1 MIIYTILTIVLIILT
16 LAFIYYYFSMR
27 NIKGNYKKLKKEI
40 SKTVQVNINNPS
52 DDFLLHQLNNTIK
65 KLKNNY
71 ESEKNRRRNIYSIL
85 DSLNEGV
92 ILVSLYEGDL
102 IKVDFANTSS
112 RKIFTIEDYIGRSL
126 AEIVDS
132 HNLIDLI
139 LKSYKRNEELQEEI
153 LFYSPE
159 KRYYNCTVKSP
170 SIDEKYKIIILTDIT
185 REKNFESLRKEFF
198 TIMSHELRTPLTVIN
213 GYVENLLMDESID
226 KYYKK
231 MLNIIED
238 ETARLTRL
246 VNDLLD
252 LGRLEKNI
260 NTEMSMEKVNISNIA
275 TKSYNFFSMLA
286 NEMDI
291 NLISEIEEDIYIKAN
306 DDRILQVIYNLLDN
320 ALKFTSLKKS
330 TKKNVWIRLYQ
341 EKNEEKNEVV
351 LEIED
356 DGIGIPSK
364 EIQKIYDMFY
374 RVDKSRTRQIGGFGL
389 GLYIVKTILD
399 KHNARIYLESEE
411 NNGTLF
417 KINFKGGNANESV

>member
-1 MIIYTILTIVLIILT
+1 MIIYIFLSVFLIIIL
-16 LAFIYYYFSMR
+16 LGFIYYYLK
-27 NIKGNYKKLKKEI
+27 NIKLKNNYYRLKNEI
-40 SKTVQVNINNPS
+40 SRTMEININNPS
-52 DDFLLHQLNNTIK
+52 DDFLMHQMNNNISNIK
-65 KLKNNY
+65 NKY

-92 ILVSLYEGDL
+92 ILVSLYQGDI
-102 IKVDFANTSS
+102 IKVDFANSSS
-112 RKIFTIEDYIGRSL
+112 REIFTIEDYVGRSL

-139 LKSYKRNEELQEEI
+139 LTSFKRDKELKEEI

-159 KRYYNCTVKSP
+159 KRYYKCTVKST
-170 SIDEKYKIIILTDIT
+170 SIDEKYRIIILNDIT
-185 REKNFESLRKEFF
+185 REKKFESLRKEFL

-213 GYVENLLMDESID
+213 GYVESLIMDETID
-226 KYYKK
+226 PQYKK
-231 MLNIIED
+231 MLNIVED

-252 LGRLEKNI
+252 LGRLEKSI
-260 NTEMSMEKVNISNIA
+260 NTEMPMKEIDITKVAEKA
-275 TKSYNFFSMLA
+275 YNFFSMLSKEMGINILAEIEKDVYIRA
-286 NEMDI
+286 NE
-291 NLISEIEEDIYIKAN
+291 
-306 DDRILQVIYNLLDN
+306 DRILQVIYNLLDN

-330 TKKNVWIRLYQ
+330 SEKNVWIRLYK
-341 EKNEEKNEVV
+341 ETNVDKNEVV

-356 DGIGIPSK
+356 DGIGISSK

-374 RVDKSRTRQIGGFGL
+374 RVDKSRTRQISGFGL

-417 KINFKGGNANESV
+417 KINFKGGNSNESL

>member
-1 MIIYTILTIVLIILT
+1 MIIYALLSVAVIIL
-16 LAFIYYYFSMR
+16 LFGFVYYY
-27 NIKGNYKKLKKEI
+27 IKNLKVKNNYYRLKNEI
-40 SKTVQVNINNPS
+40 SRSMEINLNNPS
-52 DDFLLHQLNNTIK
+52 DDFLLHQMNNNIT
-65 KLKNNY
+65 KLKSKY

-92 ILVSLYEGDL
+92 ILVSLYQGDL
-102 IKVDFANTSS
+102 IKVDFANNSS
-112 RKIFTIEDYIGRSL
+112 REIFTMEDYVGRSL

-139 LKSYKRNEELQEEI
+139 LTSFKRDKELQEEI

-159 KRYYNCTVKSP
+159 KRYYKCTVKST
-170 SIDEKYKIIILTDIT
+170 SIDDKYKIIILNDIT
-185 REKNFESLRKEFF
+185 REKNFESLRKEFL

-213 GYVENLLMDESID
+213 GYVESLIMDESID
-226 KYYKK
+226 EYYKK
-231 MLNIIED
+231 MLNIVED
-238 ETARLTRL
+238 ETARMTRL

-252 LGRLEKNI
+252 LGRLEKSI
-260 NTEMSMEKVNISNIA
+260 NTEMPMKDINLSNISNKA
-275 TKSYNFFSMLA
+275 YNFFLMLSK
-286 NEMDI
+286 EMGI
-291 NLISEIEEDIYIKAN
+291 NINSEIEEDIYIKAN
-306 DDRILQVIYNLLDN
+306 EDRILQVLYNLIDN
-320 ALKFTSLKKS
+320 ALKFTSLKKDS
-330 TKKNVWIRLYQ
+330 EKNIWIRLYK

-356 DGIGIPSK
+356 DGIGISSK

-374 RVDKSRTRQIGGFGL
+374 RVDKSRTRQISGFGL

-417 KINFKGGNANESV
+417 KINFKGGISNESL

>member
-1 MIIYTILTIVLIILT
+1 MIVYSFLIISLIIVLLS
-16 LAFIYYYFSMR
+16 FMYYY
-27 NIKGNYKKLKKEI
+27 LKMVKINKSYQNLKSEI
-40 SKTVQVNINNPS
+40 SKTFQVNINNPS
-52 DDFLLHQLNNTIK
+52 DDFLLHQMNNNIK
-65 KLKNNY
+65 NLKNKY

-92 ILVSLYEGDL
+92 ILVSLYDGDV
-102 IKVDFANTSS
+102 IKVDFANNSS
-112 RKIFTIEDYIGRSL
+112 REIFTIEDYIGRSL
-126 AEIVDS
+126 AEILDS

-139 LKSYKRNEELQEEI
+139 LKSYKKDKDLQEEI

-159 KRYYNCTVKSP
+159 KRYYKCTVKST
-170 SIDEKYKIIILTDIT
+170 SIDKKYKIIILTDIT

-213 GYVENLLMDESID
+213 GYVENLIMDDSID
-226 KYYKK
+226 NSYKK
-231 MLNIIED
+231 MLNIVED

-252 LGRLEKNI
+252 LGRLEKSI
-260 NTEMSMEKVNISNIA
+260 NTEMPMNNINISKLV
-275 TKSYNFFSMLA
+275 TKAYDFFSMLSD
-286 NEMDI
+286 EMNI
-291 NLISEIEEDIYIKAN
+291 NIISEIEDDIFIKAN
-306 DDRILQVIYNLLDN
+306 EDRILQVIYNLIDN
-320 ALKFTSLKKS
+320 ALKFTSLRKS
-330 TKKNVWIRLYQ
+330 TDKNVWIRLYQ

-356 DGIGIPSK
+356 NGIGISSK

-399 KHNARIYLESEE
+399 KHDARIYLESEE

-417 KINFKGGNANESV
+417 KINFKGGKINESL

>member
-1 MIIYTILTIVLIILT
+1 
-16 LAFIYYYFSMR
+16 
-27 NIKGNYKKLKKEI
+27 
-40 SKTVQVNINNPS
+40 
-52 DDFLLHQLNNTIK
+52 
-65 KLKNNY
+65 
-71 ESEKNRRRNIYSIL
+71 
-85 DSLNEGV
+85 
-92 ILVSLYEGDL
+92 
-102 IKVDFANTSS
+102 
-112 RKIFTIEDYIGRSL
+112 
-126 AEIVDS
+126 
-132 HNLIDLI
+132 
-139 LKSYKRNEELQEEI
+139 
-153 LFYSPE
+153 
-159 KRYYNCTVKSP
+159 
-170 SIDEKYKIIILTDIT
+170 
-185 REKNFESLRKEFF
+185 
-198 TIMSHELRTPLTVIN
+198 
-213 GYVENLLMDESID
+213 MDESID
-226 KYYKK
+226 KSYKK

-260 NTEMSMEKVNISNIA
+260 NTEMSMKKVNISNIA

-291 NLISEIEEDIYIKAN
+291 NLISEIEKDVYIKAN
-306 DDRILQVIYNLLDN
+306 EDRILQVIYNLIDN

-330 TKKNVWIRLYQ
+330 TEKNVWIRLYQ
-341 EKNEEKNEVV
+341 EKNEEKHEVV
-351 LEIED
+351 LEVED

-417 KINFKGGNANESV
+417 KINFKGGNVNESV

>member
-1 MIIYTILTIVLIILT
+1 MK
-16 LAFIYYYFSMR
+16 
-27 NIKGNYKKLKKEI
+27 NIKANYHRLKEEI
-40 SKTVQVNINNPS
+40 SRSVQVNINNPS
-52 DDFLLHQLNNTIK
+52 DDFLLHQLNNNIK
-65 KLKNNY
+65 KLKNKY
-71 ESEKNRRRNIYSIL
+71 DSEKNRRRNIYSIL
-85 DSLNEGV
+85 NSLNEGV

-102 IKVDFANTSS
+102 IKVDFANNAS
-112 RKIFTIEDYIGRSL
+112 REIFTIEDYIGRSL

-139 LKSYKRNEELQEEI
+139 LKSYKRDKELVEEI

-159 KRYYNCTVKSP
+159 KRYYKCTVKP
-170 SIDEKYKIIILTDIT
+170 TSIDKKYKIVILNDIT

-213 GYVENLLMDESID
+213 GYVENLIMDESID
-226 KYYKK
+226 KSYKK
-231 MLNIIED
+231 MLNIVED

-252 LGRLEKNI
+252 LGRLEKSI
-260 NTEMSMEKVNISNIA
+260 NTEMPMKEINISKIA
-275 TKSYNFFSMLA
+275 NKSYDFFSMLA
-286 NEMDI
+286 KEMDI
-291 NLISEIEEDIYIKAN
+291 NILADIEDEIYIKAN
-306 DDRILQVIYNLLDN
+306 EDRLLQVVYNLVDN

-330 TKKNVWIRLYQ
+330 SEKNVWLRLYK
-341 EKNEEKNEVV
+341 EKNEEKDEVV

-356 DGIGIPSK
+356 DGIGISSK

-417 KINFKGGNANESV
+417 KINFKGGNINESL